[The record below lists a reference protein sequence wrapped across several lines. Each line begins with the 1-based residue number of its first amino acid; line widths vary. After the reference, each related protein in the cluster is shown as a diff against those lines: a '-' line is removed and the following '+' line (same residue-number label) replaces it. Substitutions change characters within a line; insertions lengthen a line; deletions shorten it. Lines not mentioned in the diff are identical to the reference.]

1 LEEQGE
7 CEAIEVRGVR
17 EYARTEPSIRPVSKE
32 YVIMVPAGRGV
43 CLLGPGQGNDKPAS
57 SRCWA
62 FFTWREKTI
71 IGREPK

>member
-1 LEEQGE
+1 MTLEEQGE

-43 CLLGPGQGNDKPAS
+43 CLLGPGQRND
-57 SRCWA
+57 
-62 FFTWREKTI
+62 
-71 IGREPK
+71 

>member
-32 YVIMVPAGRGV
+32 YVIMVPA
-43 CLLGPGQGNDKPAS
+43 S